1 MIKSVNHPWGISDKI
16 RNRNGNT
23 WADID
28 FVFQEKMSAEVFKE
42 DPMNCT
48 IGHLHVAGCTIKMK
62 YKDLIAYSKSVQEQ
76 AGRTRDSG
84 KDSVF
89 SVEVKTYTVTLR
101 PHEIQRLSETL
112 HDSLT
117 SCMRAYELGLYL

>member
-1 MIKSVNHPWGISDKI
+1 MIKSVNHPWGISDKK
-16 RNRNGNT
+16 RKQLGDT

-28 FVFQEKMSAEVFKE
+28 FVFQDKVSADVFKE

-76 AGRTRDSG
+76 FGRTRESG

-89 SVEVKTYTVTLR
+89 SVDVKTYTVNLR
-101 PHEIQRLSETL
+101 PHEIQKLSETL

>member
-28 FVFQEKMSAEVFKE
+28 FVFQDKMSAEVFKE

-48 IGHLHVAGCTIKMK
+48 IGQLHVAGCVIKMK
-62 YKDLIAYSKSVQEQ
+62 YKDLITYSKTLQEQ

-84 KDSVF
+84 KESAF
-89 SVEVKTYTVTLR
+89 SVDVKTYTMTLR

>member
-1 MIKSVNHPWGISDKI
+1 MIKSVNHPWGISDKKRKQLGDI
-16 RNRNGNT
+16 

-28 FVFQEKMSAEVFKE
+28 FIFQDKMSAENFRE

-48 IGHLHVAGCTIKMK
+48 IGQLSVAGCTIKMK
-62 YKDLIAYSKSVQEQ
+62 YKDLIAYSKSIQEQ
-76 AGRTRDSG
+76 AARTQGSG
-84 KDSVF
+84 TESVF
-89 SVEVKTYTVTLR
+89 SVDIKTYTVNLR
-101 PHEIQRLSETL
+101 PHEIQKLSETL